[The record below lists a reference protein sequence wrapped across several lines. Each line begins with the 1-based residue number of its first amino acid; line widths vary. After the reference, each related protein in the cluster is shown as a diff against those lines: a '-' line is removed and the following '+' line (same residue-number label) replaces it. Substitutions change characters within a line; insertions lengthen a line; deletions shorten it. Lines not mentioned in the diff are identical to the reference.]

1 MALIKQPMIANIP
14 TIRIPDDKPTANISN
29 GIKPINPKSKIVHP
43 TIVRVLPMFASNRQ
57 LNFFEV
63 FTVNP
68 SIFVVAI
75 AHPRSLKGLTKIRFR
90 SICHQN

>member
-1 MALIKQPMIANIP
+1 
-14 TIRIPDDKPTANISN
+14 
-29 GIKPINPKSKIVHP
+29 VHP